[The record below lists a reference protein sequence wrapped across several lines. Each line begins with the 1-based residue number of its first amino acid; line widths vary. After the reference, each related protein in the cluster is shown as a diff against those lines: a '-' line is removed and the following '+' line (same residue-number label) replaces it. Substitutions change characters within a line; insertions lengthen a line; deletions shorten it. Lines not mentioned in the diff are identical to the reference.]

1 MAANA
6 YLVAAEAP
14 APEPD
19 PVPDPVAA
27 AFTRARI
34 LVHVNW
40 QTVRDPA
47 TGLETRFWHTPL
59 HCSVTRRDYRDN
71 PDVLFTLLSRA
82 LPNAEWA
89 RLEWIRGRVE
99 RANPLV
105 WPFALPVQPDLA
117 RAEIRNCARFML
129 SLDEQDLPVLDVQD
143 RPTPVDRCLHSFW
156 LYRL

>member
-6 YLVAAEAP
+6 YLVADP
-14 APEPD
+14 AA
-19 PVPDPVAA
+19 PVPAD
-27 AFTRARI
+27 FTRARI

-47 TGLETRFWHTPL
+47 TGLERRFWHTPL

-89 RLEWIRGRVE
+89 RVEWIRGRVE
-99 RANPLV
+99 GANPLV
-105 WPFALPVQPDLA
+105 WPVGVPVAPDLA
-117 RAEIRNCARFML
+117 RPHLRDKKPSTAICSRRWRSATYSAFK
-129 SLDEQDLPVLDVQD
+129 
-143 RPTPVDRCLHSFW
+143 
-156 LYRL
+156 